1 MYQNNLQNLINYIFR
16 LLKQNQKGDE
26 IEFYLRIC
34 GDIFLE
40 ILKFGDRR
48 HLTKLERVGR
58 LFHGLID
65 GYYYFAEKPFL
76 RLDIQL
82 KPRFSFLFEHGQIFV
97 TVDF

>member
-1 MYQNNLQNLINYIFR
+1 MNCIFS
-16 LLKQNQKGDE
+16 LLKQDQEDDE

-48 HLTKLERVGR
+48 HLTKVERVGR
-58 LFHGLID
+58 RFHGLID

-76 RLDIQL
+76 RLNLQL
-82 KPRFSFLFEHGQIFV
+82 KPRFSFLFEHRQIFV
-97 TVDF
+97 TINF